1 MGILLMLKEGG
12 SLILD
17 STGGSPIDED
27 IDLIPDVVVPVG
39 MGVMALGEGTMGI

>member
-1 MGILLMLKEGG
+1 MLKEGG

-27 IDLIPDVVVPVG
+27 IDLIPEIVPVG